1 MVKLENLNYKLRIA
15 NESKALFYKA
25 YSDKIN
31 QIVVYHF
38 KTGNT
43 TPLVEFR
50 LPNEY
55 ISQDTINELQ
65 NALNRTKTDCVEM
78 KGRFKDYE

>member
-1 MVKLENLNYKLRIA
+1 MTNYDYKLRIA
-15 NESKALFYKA
+15 SESRALFYKA
-25 YSDKIN
+25 YNEQIN
-31 QIVVYHF
+31 QIVVYYV

-43 TPLVEFR
+43 MAMVEFR

-65 NALNRTKTDCVEM
+65 IALNRAKKDCVEM
-78 KGRFKDYE
+78 KERFKERLC